1 MAEEARTNVVQTQ
14 VPTRRRRMSEE
25 TLARLKE
32 LEEWGVDLSLI
43 ASSLART
50 PEQRLDNMLGRLE
63 LIDALRRG
71 MEQGKPRRP

>member
-1 MAEEARTNVVQTQ
+1 MAEDARTNVVQTQ
-14 VPTRRRRMSEE
+14 VLTRRRRMSEE

-71 MEQGKPRRP
+71 MEQGRPL